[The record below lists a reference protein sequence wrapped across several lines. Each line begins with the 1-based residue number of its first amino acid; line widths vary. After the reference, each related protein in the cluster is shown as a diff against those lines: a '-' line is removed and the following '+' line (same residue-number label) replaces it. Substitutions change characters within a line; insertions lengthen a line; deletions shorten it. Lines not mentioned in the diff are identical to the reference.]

1 MVRARAGGRHASSA
15 AEAVEGGI
23 IDLPVG
29 GELAGRPAAAL
40 VLAGGELVVTIVP

>member
-23 IDLPVG
+23 IDLPLE
-29 GELAGRPAAAL
+29 GEPAGRPAAAL
-40 VLAGGELVVTIVP
+40 VLAGGELVMTIVP